1 MQITYE
7 RDLRKSSMVVTMD
20 ADPAGYQYRMCEKN
34 RIPGLLSYEILI
46 ADGRVQF
53 WYDITGLQS
62 FETYLKTKQIRQEL
76 LYHLFHAVYQV
87 VMECERYL
95 LDENGL
101 SLDASH
107 IYVNPATQEIGFCF
121 FPEQELSL
129 HQSFRDLI
137 EYFMKHMEHGRDR
150 STELI
155 YRIYQITLAEEY
167 SLEEVQEF
175 VKQLKHADIK
185 HADSRENSQDKEKR
199 TENECVT
206 ARADQPVN
214 QSVVGEGKVHADR
227 QAETMQPQKTRISH
241 IAHLLQP
248 VWQHVPGFLEQ
259 YQNRKDRRMK
269 REQEKLQV
277 VFEPEAEPERE
288 QTVFLGDMIPAKRNG
303 LLFAYQGTEQG
314 RNLSVDQFPYLIGCK
329 DGVDGCIE
337 CDGISRLHA
346 QITQEEDGY
355 YIEDLNS
362 KNGTRVN
369 GVLLHYQ
376 EKALLSPGMEIAFA
390 GEKYIFYE
398 KEIQSVDIVK

>member
-1 MQITYE
+1 MQVTYE

-20 ADPAGYQYRMCEKN
+20 TDPAGYQYRMCEKN
-34 RIPGLLSYEILI
+34 RIPGLLSYEILV

-62 FETYLKTKQIRQEL
+62 FETYLKTKQISQEL
-76 LYHLFHAVYQV
+76 FYHLFHAVYQV
-87 VMECERYL
+87 VMECEKYL
-95 LDENGL
+95 LDENRL

-121 FPEQELSL
+121 FPEQEWSL
-129 HQSFRDLI
+129 RQNFRNLI

-175 VKQLKHADIK
+175 VEQLKYADLK
-185 HADSRENSQDKEKR
+185 HADSRGNSQDKEQK
-199 TENECVT
+199 TENERVT
-206 ARADQPVN
+206 AKADQPVN
-214 QSVVGEGKVHADR
+214 QSVSGEGKVHADR
-227 QAETMQPQKTRISH
+227 QAETMQPQKTHIFH

-248 VWQHVPGFLEQ
+248 VWQHVPRFLEQ
-259 YQNRKDRRMK
+259 YQSRKDKRTK

-288 QTVFLGDMIPAKRNG
+288 QTVFLGDRMQAKRNG
-303 LLFAYQGTEQG
+303 LLFAYQGMEQG
-314 RNLSVDQFPYLIGCK
+314 RNLYADQFPYLIGCK

-337 CDGISRLHA
+337 RDGISRLHA
-346 QITQEEDGY
+346 RITQETDGY

-369 GVLLHYQ
+369 GVLLNYQ
-376 EKALLSPGMEIAFA
+376 ERVLLSPGMEIAFA

-398 KEIQSVDIVK
+398 KESNPLT

>member
-167 SLEEVQEF
+167 SLEEVQVFIERS
-175 VKQLKHADIK
+175 KQEELRKNGKDQ
-185 HADSRENSQDKEKR
+185 EKE
-199 TENECVT
+199 TEGECVK
-206 ARADQPVN
+206 AEPDLQPDT
-214 QSVVGEGKVHADR
+214 SLSGTKSLHADR
-227 QAETMQPQKTRISH
+227 KMEAMLREKTRPAH
-241 IAHLLQP
+241 ITHWVQP
-248 VWQHVPGFLEQ
+248 VRQYFGRFWEQ
-259 YQNRKDRRMK
+259 CRI
-269 REQEKLQV
+269 EK
-277 VFEPEAEPERE
+277 
-288 QTVFLGDMIPAKRNG
+288 
-303 LLFAYQGTEQG
+303 
-314 RNLSVDQFPYLIGCK
+314 
-329 DGVDGCIE
+329 
-337 CDGISRLHA
+337 
-346 QITQEEDGY
+346 
-355 YIEDLNS
+355 
-362 KNGTRVN
+362 TR
-369 GVLLHYQ
+369 G
-376 EKALLSPGMEIAFA
+376 
-390 GEKYIFYE
+390 
-398 KEIQSVDIVK
+398 